1 MLLPRRN
8 SGNTRNVLQWYHFEF
23 DEWIKSGK
31 PEQAVSELNLGDREL
46 TVLPPEIKTLTLLTA
61 LFCSYNKLTRISLEI
76 FQLTSLQE
84 FHIGNNKLD
93 YLPPEIGLLKNL
105 KVLFLN
111 NNEITVLPPEIGD
124 LDSLDN
130 LFMYNNKLVTLPPEI
145 GNLKSLQL
153 LGLDSNEIVS
163 IPPEIGRLKSLKILQ
178 LGDNRLESLPP
189 EIGDLESLTHL
200 YLINQGITAIPPE
213 IGKLQAL
220 CELWIYTNLLVTLP
234 STLCDCVNL
243 RFIFFSDNPIEYIPP
258 NVRRLIDR
266 QHDAQGVYNDRQ
278 SVHNSGIQTSIKDS
292 IMRLLSV
299 KPTYDFEGVTALVL
313 SDQTLTLFAK
323 ESLVEYCKD
332 ESVHTVL
339 NLTFSDLLTAVWNRI
354 VANEN
359 AVEIKAVLNTEMMD
373 AECKCFTGRISRLV
387 NCLNGFD
394 SSVEITIND
403 SEQIGNIVLLV
414 KEKLK
419 GMYNVYKHRELVR
432 SQLEE
437 RGYTEDVITEWLAYI
452 E

>member
-61 LFCSYNKLTRISLEI
+61 LFCSYNKLTHISLEI

-258 NVRRLIDR
+258 NVRRLINN
-266 QHDAQGVYNDRQ
+266 AQGIYTDHQ
-278 SVHNSGIQTSIKDS
+278 SVHNSSIQTSIKDS
-292 IMRLLSV
+292 IMRLLSI
-299 KPTYDFEGVTALVL
+299 KPSHNFEGVTALVL
-313 SDQTLTLFAK
+313 SDQTLTQFTK

-359 AVEIKAVLNTEMMD
+359 SGEIKAVLNMEMMD

-394 SSVEITIND
+394 SSITITIND
-403 SEQIGNIVLLV
+403 NEQIGNIVLLV
-414 KEKLK
+414 KEKLIASVE
-419 GMYNVYKHRELVR
+419 GYSPAKHRELVR
-432 SQLEE
+432 AQLEE
-437 RGYTEDVITEWLAYI
+437 RGYTEDVIKEWIDYI